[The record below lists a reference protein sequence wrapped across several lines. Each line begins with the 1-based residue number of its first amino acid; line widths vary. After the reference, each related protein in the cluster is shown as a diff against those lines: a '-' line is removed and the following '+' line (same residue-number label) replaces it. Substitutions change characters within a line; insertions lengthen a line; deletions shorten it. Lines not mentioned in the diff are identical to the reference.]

1 MKVTIVEVAKKA
13 NVSVATVSRV
23 INGNYPVKE
32 ETREN
37 VLRVIKE
44 LDYTPNAQARDLIK
58 QTSTNIGVVVP
69 SISNMFFPQVING
82 IEEYLNDSKYSIF
95 LCTTNGDKSK
105 EKDRINELISRNVA
119 GIIIVDPTVQN
130 SKSKFFNDVS
140 KSVPIVFVNGYTN
153 SSNISSVSNDEE
165 SGAYMAMNYLL
176 ENGHKDILFI
186 RGENSYSYDIKER
199 VYVELMKDLNNFNEN
214 YVLNIGKGNS
224 IETVNKTSECC
235 IEILDNNRNITAV
248 FACNDL
254 MGIGVINACKRL
266 EINIPK
272 DVSVIG
278 YDNIE
283 LSEMIEPKLT
293 TVDQNMY
300 LLGKNAAVLLT
311 EKIQEGNKYSKK
323 ILLNNFLIKRDT

>member
-32 ETREN
+32 QTREN

-58 QTSTNIGVVVP
+58 QTSTNIGVIVP

-82 IEEYLNDSKYSIF
+82 IEEYLNESKYSIF
-95 LCTTNGDKSK
+95 LCTTNGD
-105 EKDRINELISRNVA
+105 EYRERDRINEMISRNVA
-119 GIIIVDPTVQN
+119 GIIIVDPTVKN
-130 SKSKFFNDVS
+130 SKSKFFNDIS

-153 SSNISSVSNDEE
+153 SDKISSVSNDEE
-165 SGAYMAMNYLL
+165 SGAYMVMNYLVD
-176 ENGHKDILFI
+176 NGHRDILFI

-199 VYVELMKDLNNFNEN
+199 VYIQFMKELNNFNED
-214 YVLNIGKGNS
+214 YILNVGKGNS
-224 IETVNKTSECC
+224 IETVNKTMECSMG
-235 IEILDNNRNITAV
+235 ILDNNKNITAV

-254 MGIGVINACKRL
+254 MGIGAINACKKL
-266 EINIPK
+266 NIEIPK
-272 DVSVIG
+272 DLSIIG

-300 LLGKNAAVLLT
+300 LLGKNSGILLI
-311 EKIQEGNKYSKK
+311 EKIKENNEHSKK
-323 ILLNNFLIKRDT
+323 ILLKNFLVKRDT

>member
-95 LCTTNGDKSK
+95 LCTTSGDKSK

-130 SKSKFFNDVS
+130 SKSKFFNDVA

-176 ENGHKDILFI
+176 ESGHKNILFI

-199 VYVELMKDLNNFNEN
+199 VYIELMKDLNNFNED

-254 MGIGVINACKRL
+254 MGIGVVNACKRL
-266 EINIPK
+266 GINIPK
-272 DVSVIG
+272 DLSVIG

-311 EKIQEGNKYSKK
+311 EKIQDGNKYSKK

>member
-130 SKSKFFNDVS
+130 SKSKFFNDLS

-176 ENGHKDILFI
+176 ESSHKDILFI

-199 VYVELMKDLNNFNEN
+199 VYIELMKDLNNFNEN
-214 YVLNIGKGNS
+214 YILNIGKGNS

-235 IEILDNNRNITAV
+235 IEILDSNRNITAV

-266 EINIPK
+266 GINIPK
-272 DVSVIG
+272 DISVIG